1 MLHKMKIADA
11 SLVPDVVSILNLLI
25 LSTFPNNISKID
37 MQMFSTA
44 SESITD
50 FFLEIS
56 IKM

>member
-37 MQMFSTA
+37 MQMFSTV

>member
-44 SESITD
+44 SESITE